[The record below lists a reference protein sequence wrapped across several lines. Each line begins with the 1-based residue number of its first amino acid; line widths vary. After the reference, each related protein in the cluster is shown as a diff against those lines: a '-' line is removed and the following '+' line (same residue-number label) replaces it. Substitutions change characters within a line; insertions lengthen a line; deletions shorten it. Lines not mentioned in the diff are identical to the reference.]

1 MHLGRSRRGPFQLEE
16 GVHFSR
22 RGDISKR
29 GLVQLYIGGCAS
41 GWSRRGS
48 ILAGGGDAFE

>member
-22 RGDISKR
+22 RGYISKR